1 MLKPRIRVEYVEP
14 LTYERSY
21 YKIFPYRTAQW
32 QTVYELP
39 EYLQKQYLIL
49 RMVDVGVE
57 VPGVGQR
64 TGDNT
69 FDIVEE

>member
-1 MLKPRIRVEYVEP
+1 MLKPRIRVEYVDG
-14 LTYERSY
+14 YIFSF
-21 YKIFPYRTAQW
+21 YKIIPYRTVKLQ
-32 QTVYELP
+32 VVLELP